1 MSLVKFTSDVISII
15 FPGIKILWNE
25 ATLDRI
31 GFPLVILVV
40 CKDFLKLSQIH
51 IFFYHIDNYFH
62 ALGSVISKHFLS
74 CPHFMDS

>member
-1 MSLVKFTSDVISII
+1 MSLVKFTSDVTSII

-40 CKDFLKLSQIH
+40 CKAFPKAESDSH
-51 IFFYHIDNYFH
+51 IF
-62 ALGSVISKHFLS
+62 LS
-74 CPHFMDS
+74 YRQLLPSPWERCQ